1 MLYTKTFAEEELKGL
16 MEEIMSEDLNRWNK
30 ADRNKDSKLSQDEFL
45 SFQHPEHNEQSI
57 EAMAEDLM
65 SQMDDDSDLV
75 NNIHL
80 MSARVGNS
88 FVFPRDS
95 GNFVFFVWICLDQ
108 KLVYNANYPFSLR
121 THDTHVKRVRQ
132 RLLKVVGFLRVLWF
146 PPTGNVYRVGGICL

>member
-1 MLYTKTFAEEELKGL
+1 MKNLIVLYTKTFAEEELKGL

-75 NNIHL
+75 N
-80 MSARVGNS
+80 SNS
-88 FVFPRDS
+88 C
-95 GNFVFFVWICLDQ
+95 ITTE
-108 KLVYNANYPFSLR
+108 PFY
-121 THDTHVKRVRQ
+121 HH
-132 RLLKVVGFLRVLWF
+132 
-146 PPTGNVYRVGGICL
+146 